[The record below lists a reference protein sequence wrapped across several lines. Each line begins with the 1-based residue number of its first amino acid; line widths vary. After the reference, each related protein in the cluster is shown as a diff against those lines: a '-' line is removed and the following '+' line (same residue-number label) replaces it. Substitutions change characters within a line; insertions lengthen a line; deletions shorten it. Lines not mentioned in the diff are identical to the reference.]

1 MAQQSTKPNQLKDL
15 KAELR
20 LRPCIAKWGLVGGTF
35 ALRCV
40 MKKKHLK
47 FKPVKELYDHGDT
60 LSKSKLFSR
69 VFRVQH
75 TGIKDLMLSLDC
87 EDYKAEILTADT
99 QASYMNGVIVAEIL
113 TADTQA
119 SYMNGVIVL
128 DTRHLT
134 GKDNVR
140 RNFTESFF
148 DVDQSAPAAPG
159 AGRSVF
165 LESGV
170 DERDLIER
178 VKKLLLVHDI
188 SDVEKEVR
196 KEVDEAIAKAKLICD
211 SRRVPDN
218 SDLFTN
224 IYVKG
229 YGVEAPTE
237 MDKVQVPREEEMG
250 LVGFFSL
257 SES

>member
-1 MAQQSTKPNQLKDL
+1 
-15 KAELR
+15 
-20 LRPCIAKWGLVGGTF
+20 
-35 ALRCV
+35 

-60 LSKSKLFSR
+60 LSKSK
-69 VFRVQH
+69 
-75 TGIKDLMLSLDC
+75 GIKDLMLSLDC

-148 DVDQSAPAAPG
+148 DVDQSAPAAP
-159 AGRSVF
+159 VIP
-165 LESGV
+165 
-170 DERDLIER
+170 IEG
-178 VKKLLLVHDI
+178 
-188 SDVEKEVR
+188 
-196 KEVDEAIAKAKLICD
+196 C
-211 SRRVPDN
+211 
-218 SDLFTN
+218 
-224 IYVKG
+224 
-229 YGVEAPTE
+229 
-237 MDKVQVPREEEMG
+237 
-250 LVGFFSL
+250 
-257 SES
+257 